1 LKQKKKANRS
11 GSLALQRL
19 ADLCHD
25 MRTPLSIILNT
36 AQLIEEC
43 PGEHHGRELAQIRRN
58 TQQLLRIVGNI
69 VDFAAI
75 DADRVQVHMERVE
88 GVAWLHEVGLACA
101 PYARHKGVE
110 FTAVTNLQEI
120 WIWCDSVRLERCV
133 LNLISNAVRFTE
145 PGGLICLSMERA
157 GEEAHISVSD
167 NGRGMDKEQLDG
179 LFQRFSM
186 GCGDRRVRRG
196 SGLGLSLVKSFI
208 ERMGGRIEIESEVGE
223 GTRASLFLPIVK
235 KEAHPTA
242 AVEALGSSAA
252 GVAVELADLMAP
264 QE

>member
-1 LKQKKKANRS
+1 MTQKTKTDQS

-25 MRTPLSIILNT
+25 MRTPLTIIFN
-36 AQLIEEC
+36 AVQLMEERR
-43 PGEHHGRELAQIRRN
+43 GEHHERELAQIRRN

-75 DADRVQVHMERVE
+75 DAGRVQAHMERVE
-88 GVAWLHEVGLACA
+88 GVAWLQEVGLACA

-110 FTAVTNLQEI
+110 FTVVTNLPEI
-120 WIWCDSVRLERCV
+120 WIWCDSVLLERCV

-145 PGGLICLSMERA
+145 QGGLICLSMERA
-157 GEEAHISVSD
+157 GEEVHISVSD
-167 NGRGMDKEQLDG
+167 NGRGMSRKQIEN
-179 LFQRFSM
+179 LFQRFSA
-186 GCGDRRVRRG
+186 GCGGGQAREG

-223 GTRASLFLPIVK
+223 GTRATLSLPVMQ
-235 KEAHPTA
+235 KEPRPEAT
-242 AVEALGSSAA
+242 VEALGWAA
-252 GVAVELADLMAP
+252 TGVAVELAELMMP